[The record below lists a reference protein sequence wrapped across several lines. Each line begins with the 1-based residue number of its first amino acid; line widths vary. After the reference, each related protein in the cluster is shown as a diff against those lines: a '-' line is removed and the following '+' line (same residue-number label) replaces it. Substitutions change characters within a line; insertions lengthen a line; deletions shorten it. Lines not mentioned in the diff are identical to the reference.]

1 MPNNDVITNNAYFKN
16 YSTYALWRDML
27 AELTISSI
35 KWENLP
41 PTIDPIYLER
51 QLFYKGQVIFFP
63 TDEGLVCMSGFG
75 TAMPNI
81 YNIPTERV
89 VNAPNGFTATLNNEN
104 SVICYNDVLR
114 RNGVY
119 KANIYAGRL
128 SDLDNTIDVNCLAQK
143 TPILLKANKRNEL
156 SVKNAY
162 MQVVG
167 NSPVICIS
175 DDADPNAISVLQT
188 GAPFT
193 ADKMR
198 ELQHDIFAEYC
209 TSIGIANS
217 NNYKAERLITSEIY
231 ANNAGVLIN
240 QQSKLKPRQQV
251 CDILNN
257 SPIFQPYLVNGP
269 VSVKFEVDSVDE
281 ILAVTGSESG
291 FIETGDTVG
300 GNLVQE
306 G

>member
-1 MPNNDVITNNAYFKN
+1 MSNSDYITNEAYMKN
-16 YSTYALWRDML
+16 FSTYALWRDML

-89 VNAPNGFTATLNNEN
+89 VNAPNGFTATLTNEN

-128 SDLDNTIDVNCLAQK
+128 ADLDNTIDVNCKAQK
-143 TPILLKANKRNEL
+143 TPFLLKASKNNEL

-162 MQVVG
+162 MELVG
-167 NSPVICIS
+167 NLP
-175 DDADPNAISVLQT
+175 VLQVT
-188 GAPFT
+188 EDFNPDAIGVLDTKAPFT
-193 ADKMR
+193 APDMR
-198 ELQHDIFAEYC
+198 KLQHDIFAEYC

-231 ANNAGVLIN
+231 ANNAGVIIH
-240 QQSKLKPRQQV
+240 QQAKLKPRQQV
-251 CDILNN
+251 CDILNTQ
-257 SPIFQPYLVNGP
+257 FKEYLPYGP
-269 VSVKFEVDSVDE
+269 VSVKFEVDSIDE
-281 ILAVTGSESG
+281 ILALTGTDEASDL
-291 FIETGDTVG
+291 DTSG
-300 GNLVQE
+300 GNSGLE
-306 G
+306 